1 MEKVIATVELTDNN
15 YSAYVDILPGC
26 VAVGDTFEQ
35 LQENMQTAIKE
46 HLEVSREFGD
56 PVPEV
61 FNNEVELV
69 FKFDAGSLLQ
79 HYKGIFTLSALERM
93 TGINQR
99 QLQRYA
105 SGESKPQQKQSNKIA
120 QAFHKLGKELTVIS
134 L

>member
-1 MEKVIATVELTDNN
+1 MEKVIVTVELTDNN
-15 YSAYVDILPGC
+15 YSAYVDLLPGC
-26 VAVGDTFEQ
+26 VAVGDSFEQ
-35 LQENMQTAIKE
+35 LQENMKTAIKE
-46 HLEVSREFGD
+46 HLEISHEFGD

-61 FNNEVELV
+61 FNNQVKLV

-79 HYKGIFTLSALERM
+79 HYKGIFTLAALERM

-120 QAFHKLGKELTVIS
+120 QAFYKLVFRS
-134 L
+134 